1 MANALQYYA
10 QPGTEETERFVRVF
24 DKFFDCL
31 NVRAIDEGLTKRK
44 PNLAPYRA
52 VDDER
57 LKVHNIIV
65 LLLVET
71 YPNRN
76 PHAPHSS
83 PFPSVHCYVWHIGS
97 PPPQKKKKIPLTF
110 LHQ

>member
-76 PHAPHSS
+76 PHPTPPLS
-83 PFPSVHCYVWHIGS
+83 PVYIVMYGILG
-97 PPPQKKKKIPLTF
+97 PPPPKKKKIPLTF